1 MIGLRT
7 NHYAGSPLETFNKL
21 FARMAAT
28 IDQRGLQIM
37 TNVSGGKNGWKQ
49 KVVHEMIEYSMNV
62 VYLALLFGMFTWYR
76 RLILAEYHIS
86 YVNYGFSLIEALVLA
101 KVIML
106 GDILKLGR
114 GLEGKPL
121 IFPTLYQTVIFTVWV
136 ALFAVFEETAGGL
149 LHGKGLTGGFSEIL
163 SRGRYELLARCLM
176 VFFAF
181 IPFFAFR
188 ETERVLGQ
196 GKVRELFFR
205 KRAAAESG
213 RSGKSTPHASVR
225 SDP

>member
-1 MIGLRT
+1 
-7 NHYAGSPLETFNKL
+7 
-21 FARMAAT
+21 
-28 IDQRGLQIM
+28 
-37 TNVSGGKNGWKQ
+37 
-49 KVVHEMIEYSMNV
+49 MIEYSMNF
-62 VYLALLFGMFTWYR
+62 VYLALLFGVFTWYR
-76 RLILAEYHIS
+76 RLILAEYQIS
-86 YVNYGFSLIEALVLA
+86 YVHYGFSLIEALVLA

-121 IFPTLYQTVIFTVWV
+121 IYPTLYQTVVFTVWV
-136 ALFAVFEETAGGL
+136 ALFSVFEETVGGL
-149 LHGKGLTGGFSEIL
+149 LHGKGLAGGFSEIL
-163 SRGRYELLARCLM
+163 GRGTYELLARCMM

-205 KRAAAESG
+205 KRAAVESDLS
-213 RSGKSTPHASVR
+213 SGSTPHASAR

>member
-1 MIGLRT
+1 V
-7 NHYAGSPLETFNKL
+7 HYE
-21 FARMAAT
+21 
-28 IDQRGLQIM
+28 
-37 TNVSGGKNGWKQ
+37 
-49 KVVHEMIEYSMNV
+49 
-62 VYLALLFGMFTWYR
+62 
-76 RLILAEYHIS
+76 
-86 YVNYGFSLIEALVLA
+86 FSLIEALVLV

-106 GDILKLGR
+106 EDILKLGR

-121 IFPTLYQTVIFTVWV
+121 IYPTLHQTVVFTVWV
-136 ALFAVFEETAGGL
+136 ALFAVFEETVGGL
-149 LHGKGLTGGFSEIL
+149 LHGKGLAGGFSEML
-163 SRGRYELLARCLM
+163 RRGTYELLARCMM

-205 KRAAAESG
+205 KRAVVESDLS
-213 RSGKSTPHASVR
+213 SGSTPHASVR

>member
-1 MIGLRT
+1 M
-7 NHYAGSPLETFNKL
+7 
-21 FARMAAT
+21 
-28 IDQRGLQIM
+28 GLQIM
-37 TNVSGGKNGWKQ
+37 TNVSGEETGWKQ
-49 KVVHEMIEYSMNV
+49 KVAHEMIEYSMNF
-62 VYLALLFGMFTWYR
+62 VYLTLLFGVFTWYR

-86 YVNYGFSLIEALVLA
+86 YVHYGFSLIEALVLA

-121 IFPTLYQTVIFTVWV
+121 IFPTLYQTVVFTVWV
-136 ALFAVFEETAGGL
+136 ALFSVFEETVGGL
-149 LHGKGLTGGFSEIL
+149 LHGKGLAGGFSEIL
-163 SRGRYELLARCLM
+163 GRGTYELLARCMM

-188 ETERVLGQ
+188 ETERVLGR
-196 GKVRELFFR
+196 GKVRELFFC
-205 KRAAAESG
+205 KRADAESDL
-213 RSGKSTPHASVR
+213 SSSSTPHASAR

>member
-1 MIGLRT
+1 VTQR
-7 NHYAGSPLETFNKL
+7 AVSQ
-21 FARMAAT
+21 ARE
-28 IDQRGLQIM
+28 LQIM
-37 TNVSGGKNGWKQ
+37 TNASGKKDGWKQ
-49 KVVHEMIEYSMNV
+49 KVAHEITEYFMNFI
-62 VYLALLFGMFTWYR
+62 YLALLFGVFTWYR
-76 RLILAEYHIS
+76 RLILAEYHIG
-86 YVNYGFSLIEALVLA
+86 YVHYGFSLFEALVLA

-114 GLEGKPL
+114 GLESKPL
-121 IFPTLYQTVIFTVWV
+121 IFPTLYQTVVFTVWV
-136 ALFAVFEETAGGL
+136 AFFAVFEGTVVGL
-149 LHGKGLTGGFSEIL
+149 LHGKGLAGGFSEIL

-205 KRAAAESG
+205 NRAE
-213 RSGKSTPHASVR
+213 
-225 SDP
+225 